1 MEQRISKESARL
13 IESLDSST
21 RYIKFSRLESAYSA
35 VICSQVT
42 DQELSS
48 VLSGGAQLWLFDD
61 IDKAVRSIRRL
72 NKNIQIYTGV
82 FSSEISSY

>member
-1 MEQRISKESARL
+1 MEQRISQQSARL
-13 IESLDSST
+13 IESLDPSS
-21 RYIKFSRLESAYSA
+21 RYIKFLQSQCAYSA

-72 NKNIQIYTGV
+72 NKNVQIYTGV
-82 FSSEISSY
+82 F

>member
-13 IESLDSST
+13 IESLDPSA
-21 RYIKFSRLESAYSA
+21 RYIKFTRLESSYSA

-48 VLSGGAQLWLFDD
+48 VLTGGAQLWLFDD

-72 NKNIQIYTGV
+72 NKNVQIYTGV
-82 FSSEISSY
+82 FSDLLTT